1 MLSRGGKQFDFNS
14 WIEKATEAISCDA
27 ECQKEKTAKE
37 LEQKYLDARLRV
49 ANASNN
55 IETAQKNYMVFVHGE
70 DKYNEFKR
78 KQLTL
83 QGKKIAT
90 FITNKFNEELQF
102 TKENLDSYDSLST
115 NFRHMIDLYLKY
127 KKENIELEK
136 ELKDK
141 TSDIITND
149 RKTYYEDQ
157 GTNTLHFFYLIFMI
171 IYYIGVVVYLI
182 SLFIYPSQ
190 RSIGVNIV
198 IIFAMAVY
206 PFLSLY
212 IFKKLYMLYNW
223 IVYILP
229 KNVYKNP

>member
-1 MLSRGGKQFDFNS
+1 MAFKNNFDFNS
-14 WIEKATEAISCDA
+14 WIEKATEAISCGP
-27 ECQKEKTAKE
+27 ECQKEKTEGE
-37 LEQKYLDARLRV
+37 LEEKYLDAKL
-49 ANASNN
+49 NAMNAKYN
-55 IETAQKNYMVFVHGE
+55 IENAQKNYMVFVHGE
-70 DKYNEFKR
+70 DKYNQFKTN
-78 KQLTL
+78 QLRM
-83 QGKKIAT
+83 QGKKISA
-90 FITNKFNEELQF
+90 FITNKFKKEIDYTL
-102 TKENLDSYDSLST
+102 ENLESYNSLSN

-127 KKENIELEK
+127 KKENIKLEK

-157 GTNTLHFFYLIFMI
+157 GTNTLHFFYLVFLI

-190 RSIGVNIV
+190 RSIGINIV
-198 IIFAMAVY
+198 IFFSMVVY

-212 IFKKLYMLYNW
+212 IFKKLYTLYNW

-229 KNVYKNP
+229 KNIYKNP